1 MRVGGWYYKDRLGWI
16 CGFMEFV
23 NFKIVWVVGIV
34 DKNIFIW
41 GDDMDEWVFIGMV
54 YGF

>member
-1 MRVGGWYYKDRLGWI
+1 
-16 CGFMEFV
+16 MEFV

-54 YGF
+54 YGFQGCVEIFDGMFLW